1 MRTDGDG
8 GRGLPVS
15 RRAFVAA
22 VGACAGPAAV
32 GTGAASEGPEAT
44 VRVGATDPYRPGL
57 ERAAAAQERV
67 GDVRVVPAEAGGG
80 GDRLGADL
88 EALVSGRPTLPATD
102 PSSDVDRSVVVTGRA
117 ALELPDGCWRECLR
131 PGRVRDR
138 WSGDAPVESWS
149 ESDWNSVA
157 AVTSADQGD
166 ATAPAPDPLVLVRGT
181 RAYQYARGSGGL
193 GHYRVEEDALDRH
206 ADVRSVRDGTA
217 PLVRLGYVH
226 ADRSVPDE
234 DLRSLL
240 AAYDRRP
247 DGDAVAYFPDA
258 EGSGGAIA
266 RSP

>member
-8 GRGLPVS
+8 ARGPPVS
-15 RRAFVAA
+15 RRALVAA
-22 VGACAGPAAV
+22 VGAFAAPAAA
-32 GTGAASEGPEAT
+32 GTGAASEGPDPT

-57 ERAAAAQERV
+57 ERAARARERD
-67 GDVRVVPAEAGGG
+67 GDVRVVPAGSENG
-80 GDRLGADL
+80 GDRLGTDL
-88 EALVSGRPTLPATD
+88 DALVSGRPTLPATD
-102 PSSDVDRSVVVTGRA
+102 PSSDVGRSVVVTGWA
-117 ALELPDGCWRECLR
+117 ALELPEDRWRECLR

-149 ESDWNSVA
+149 ESDWDSVA
-157 AVTSADQGD
+157 ALAGAERGG
-166 ATAPAPDPLVLVRGT
+166 ATDPAPDPLVLVRGT

-193 GHYRVEEDALDRH
+193 GHYRVEEGALDRD
-206 ADVRSVRDGTA
+206 ADVRSVRAGTA

-234 DLRSLL
+234 DLQSLL

-247 DGDAVAYFPDA
+247 DGDGVAYFPGA
-258 EGSGGAIA
+258 NGSGATA